1 MGSKQSWE
9 GGNGSSMTELA
20 VDGGVLVHNAC
31 SLFFFFFSIFKPASE
46 SFFPSILL
54 RPFHPLVGWFRAGDP
69 VF

>member
-46 SFFPSILL
+46 SFLLSFNPSPALPSVS
-54 RPFHPLVGWFRAGDP
+54 RLVPGW
-69 VF
+69 